1 MLQQIGIRNDELIG
15 FLLVLL
21 RVSIVFAVLPL
32 FGSKA
37 FPAQFRIGL
46 ILSISLAIT
55 PLVDIKAGV
64 DDIAMLVIRETL
76 FSVVLGL
83 TVRVLFFAIDTAGQ
97 TISTVTGMSMANV
110 FNPEIGQSTE
120 ISRFYS
126 ILAIFLFFSLNM
138 HHYFIYA
145 LIKSFRF
152 VPVGGA
158 NLKNMAQAG
167 IELGAQIFIL
177 AIKLSAPT
185 ITIVL
190 ITNILLGIL
199 YKLIPQFNIF
209 FVAYPLYL
217 ALGFLVIMITVP
229 MVVVL
234 LNGYFSDMKID
245 LNQLLLSG
253 GHR

>member
-1 MLQQIGIRNDELIG
+1 MLQQLGIRNDQLIG

-21 RVSIVFAVLPL
+21 RVSVVFAVLPL
-32 FGSKA
+32 FGSKS
-37 FPAQFRIGL
+37 FPAQFRIGM
-46 ILSISLAIT
+46 ILTLSLALT
-55 PLVDIKAGV
+55 PLVNVKAGV
-64 DDIAMLVIRETL
+64 DEIGMLVIRETL

-97 TISTVTGMSMANV
+97 AISTVTGMSMANV

-126 ILAIFLFFSLNM
+126 ILAIFLFFALDM

-145 LIKSFRF
+145 LTKSFSF
-152 VPVGGA
+152 VPVGSA
-158 NLKNMAQAG
+158 NIKSMAETG
-167 IELGAQIFIL
+167 IELGAKVFVL
-177 AIKLSAPT
+177 AVKLSAPA

-190 ITNILLGIL
+190 ITNILLGVL

-217 ALGFLVIMITVP
+217 ALGFLVILLTIP
-229 MVVVL
+229 MVMVL
-234 LNGYFSDMKID
+234 LNGYFSDMKTD
-245 LNQLLLSG
+245 LNLLLLTG
-253 GHR
+253 GKR

>member
-1 MLQQIGIRNDELIG
+1 MLEQIGIKNNELVA
-15 FLLVLL
+15 FLMVLL
-21 RVSIVFAVLPL
+21 RVSIVLVVLPV
-32 FGSKA
+32 FGSKS

-46 ILSISLAIT
+46 ILTLSLALT
-55 PLVDIKAGV
+55 PFVEVRADV
-64 DDIAMLVIRETL
+64 DDIAMLVVRETL
-76 FSVVLGL
+76 FSITLAL
-83 TVRVLFFAIDTAGQ
+83 MVRVLFFAIDTAGQ
-97 TISTVTGMSMANV
+97 AISTATGMSMANV

-126 ILAIFLFFSLNM
+126 IIAIFLFFALDM

-145 LIKSFRF
+145 LAKSFHF
-152 VPVGGA
+152 VPVGTADIGSIV
-158 NLKNMAQAG
+158 KTG
-167 IELGAQIFIL
+167 ISLGEKIFVL
-177 AIKLSAPT
+177 AVKLSAPA

-217 ALGFLVIMITVP
+217 ALGFLIILLTIP

-234 LNGYFSDMKID
+234 INGYFSDMKSG
-245 LNQLLLSG
+245 LNNLLFTG
-253 GHR
+253 GMR